1 MNKLISLYKKYE
13 EQILYI
19 FFGGLTTL
27 VNLAVFFCSTRLLN
41 INELWATIIGF
52 ILSVLFAYV
61 TNRIFVFKS
70 KAKGIKN
77 IVREVT
83 SFFGCRLFS
92 GGLDLALTAVF
103 ITWLQLYDVPVK
115 IIINIV
121 VIVLNYLFSK
131 LFIFK
136 KK

>member
-1 MNKLISLYKKYE
+1 MEKLKALYKKYE
-13 EQILYI
+13 EPILYV

-27 VNLAVFFCSTRLLN
+27 VNLVIFFGSTRLLK
-41 INELWATIIGF
+41 INELWATVIGF
-52 ILSVLFAYV
+52 IISVLFAYV

-77 IVREVT
+77 IVREIT

-92 GGLDLALTAVF
+92 GGLDLALTAIF
-103 ITWLQLYDVPVK
+103 ITWLNLYDVPVK
-115 IIINIV
+115 ILINIA